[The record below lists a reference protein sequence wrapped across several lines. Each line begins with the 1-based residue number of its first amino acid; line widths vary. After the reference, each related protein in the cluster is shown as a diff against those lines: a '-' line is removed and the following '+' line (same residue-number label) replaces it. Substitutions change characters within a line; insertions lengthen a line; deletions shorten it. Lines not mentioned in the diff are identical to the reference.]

1 MIVVEDIEANEIRRF
16 FVVDAS
22 LQLGIVRAGTYIRTF
37 DPDRAFSYYTMVEN
51 QLHDFA
57 ASYSGAFRYVPRRA
71 YEYLKKP
78 RFLTDFSQDASEL
91 SKSSWLVDLLV
102 ANPLID
108 LGETAL
114 PVAQQNANTE
124 SVYRWST
131 VPPTSPRVYH
141 LQDMRQNRRTPP
153 GWGCILRAANL
164 PLALKGPNRADLID
178 HIKSER
184 PVFMELTSSEN
195 LDLLLEWLVLLKEAG
210 LKAPKLVL
218 KVRSQKDWGKSI
230 TRLLDIPDS
239 TLLTAGASI
248 SSLSTSI
255 NYMKSEQKDL
265 LWSKRIMFASSY
277 PETQLGDSV
286 SEIISYFL
294 SRNLAASPEEVQ
306 RVLGGNMLSLLPPRP
321 PFLVYTENKTSVM
334 AEESL
339 GKAAMNEIIRVLQLL
354 DAKKILRVVSVDHM
368 VDDEGGT
375 VQLDSVVVTV
385 SGPNGEKGTSISIV
399 LEKNGAVMVSGWKK
413 AFTESI
419 SKRDSMLLQTLV
431 CANAKLDGPVFGLPA
446 HLAQFDDALLSCL
459 QVEDRKELVSAL
471 HFGVEIAKTNPGVFL
486 MASSDMQSLNLLND
500 DYVLVLG
507 TRTGRWCAGR
517 VREHDMRAE
526 RMIVISET
534 DAEIYGFSTSSVV
547 NIVKFQGEISDIHRI
562 VMAYCSDRRTSNQE
576 LFSWMHL
583 NESEVLDRIRG
594 RLVGS
599 SSRLFVGSEK
609 LPVTLNMTQTE
620 PELVSDQIGV
630 IPEDEVFLR
639 PNQAFRELNVV
650 LCISTCK
657 DMSKRDIKLKT
668 IRAAT
673 RELEPLARRIGELK
687 VFLDD
692 LTEDASRSE
701 IAALGAL
708 LVINLFRHN
717 HTEGRFGFATF
728 AEGPSKFSVQHG
740 SEIRSYMEFLGDVQS
755 EEVLVSLIY
764 SILDS
769 VKDSAGREDMAGA
782 YRTIAEY
789 LDDFGASRPTLIL
802 VISGGVGRDDAE
814 HIPFI
819 KAIKERERYQI
830 EFVTLEKD
838 RPPTDALRF
847 LKEVNAGVTP
857 LDSFSSQTFI
867 GHILDVVEELVPASS
882 TPEFDA

>member
-71 YEYLKKP
+71 YDYLKKS
-78 RFLTDFSQDASEL
+78 RFLTDFSPDASEL
-91 SKSSWLVDLLV
+91 SQSSWLVDLLV

-164 PLALKGPNRADLID
+164 PLALKGPNRTDLID

-184 PVFMELTSSEN
+184 PVFMELTSPES
-195 LDLLLEWLVLLKEAG
+195 LDSLLEWLVLLKEAD

-218 KVRSQKDWGKSI
+218 KVRSQKNWGKSI

-239 TLLTAGASI
+239 RLITAGASI

-255 NYMKSEQKDL
+255 SYMKSEQKDP
-265 LWSKRIMFASSY
+265 LWSKRLMFASSY

-306 RVLGGNMLSLLPPRP
+306 RILGGNMLSLLPPRP

-339 GKAAMNEIIRVLQLL
+339 GKAAMNEIVRVLQLL
-354 DAKKILRVVSVDHM
+354 EAKKILRVVSVDHM

-375 VQLDSVVVTV
+375 VELDSVVVTV
-385 SGPNGEKGTSISIV
+385 TGPNGERGTSISIM

-413 AFTESI
+413 AFTEGM
-419 SKRDSMLLQTLV
+419 SKRDNILLQTLV
-431 CANAKLDGPVFGLPA
+431 RANAKLDGPVFGVPA

-459 QVEDRKELVSAL
+459 QIEEPKEVVSTL
-471 HFGVEIAKTNPGVFL
+471 HFGVEIAKTDPGIFL
-486 MASSDMQSLNLLND
+486 MASSDMESLSVSND
-500 DYVLVLG
+500 DYVLALG

-517 VREHDMRAE
+517 VREHDRRAE
-526 RMIVISET
+526 RLIVISET
-534 DAEIYGFSTSSVV
+534 DAEIYGFSTSSVI

-562 VMAYCSDRRTSNQE
+562 VMAYTSDKQKSNQE
-576 LFSWMHL
+576 LFSWIHL
-583 NESEVLDRIRG
+583 NENEILDRIRG
-594 RLVGS
+594 RLIGS

-609 LPVTLNMTQTE
+609 LPVTLNIAQTE
-620 PELVSDQIGV
+620 PELVSNQIGA
-630 IPEDEVFLR
+630 IPEDGVFLR

-657 DMSKRDIKLKT
+657 DMRQRDIRLKT

-673 RELEPLARRIGELK
+673 RELESLAMRIGELRM
-687 VFLDD
+687 FLDN
-692 LTEDASRSE
+692 LTENASRSE

-708 LVINLFRHN
+708 LVVNLFRHN
-717 HTEGRFGFATF
+717 QTEGRLGFATF
-728 AEGPSKFSVQHG
+728 AEGPAKFSVQHG
-740 SEIRSYMEFLGDVQS
+740 SEIRSYMEFLRDVQS

-769 VKDSAGREDMAGA
+769 VKDSAGRENMTGA

-789 LDDFGASRPTLIL
+789 LDDFGASRPTLVL
-802 VISGGVGRDDAE
+802 VFSGGVGRDDE
-814 HIPFI
+814 EQIPFI

-830 EFVTLEKD
+830 EFVTFGKD
-838 RPPTDALRF
+838 GHSQETLGFLR
-847 LKEVNAGVTP
+847 EVNARVMP
-857 LDSFSSQTFI
+857 LESFSSQTFT
-867 GHILDVVEELVPASS
+867 GHILDVIEDLVPACS